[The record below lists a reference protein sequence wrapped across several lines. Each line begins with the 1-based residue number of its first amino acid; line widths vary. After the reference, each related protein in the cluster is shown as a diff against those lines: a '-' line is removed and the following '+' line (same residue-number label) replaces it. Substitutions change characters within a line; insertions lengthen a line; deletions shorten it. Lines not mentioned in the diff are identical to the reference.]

1 MKERLIHWV
10 SKSQDKKIGKVLASY
25 SPKSTCPDSCSLKE
39 GGCYAWG
46 LFYLRKLSRDISG
59 GLRRKTLL
67 EALKDSSK
75 DAKIARHRVAG
86 DCVGDQ
92 KETLEECKVL
102 DNLGIINIGYT
113 HDWRSDETQILKGY
127 FRASCQNEDEVL
139 EARAKGWATTIIV
152 PENTE
157 NKVLLTNGEKAVMC
171 PVVRE
176 ENKVKK
182 KIESMSFE
190 NAKEKREK
198 KKELKSK
205 IFEKFNC
212 NKCTLCKVTDKTEAI
227 TVMFEVHG
235 SAQTLK
241 SAKGK
246 IDELS

>member
-1 MKERLIHWV
+1 MKDRLIHWV
-10 SKSQDKKIGKVLASY
+10 SQSQDKKIGKVMASY
-25 SPKSTCPDSCSLKE
+25 SPKSTCPDTCSLKE

-46 LFYLRKLSRDISG
+46 LFYLRKLSRDIEG
-59 GLRRKTLL
+59 GTRRKTLL
-67 EALKDSSK
+67 EAMKKMHK
-75 DAKIARHRVAG
+75 DAKIVRHRVAG

-92 KETLEECKVL
+92 EETVKECKVIESVGL
-102 DNLGIINIGYT
+102 INIGYT
-113 HDWRSDETQILKGY
+113 HDWIEERSQVLKPY

-139 EARAKGWATTIIV
+139 KARENGLATTIIV
-152 PENTE
+152 PENTP
-157 NKVLLTNGEKAVMC
+157 NKVMLSNGEKAIMC

-182 KIESMSFE
+182 EIEAMSFE
-190 NAKEKREK
+190 TAKDKREK

-235 SAQTLK
+235 SAQTLNN
-241 SAKGK
+241 ARGK
-246 IDELS
+246 VESIS